1 MAGFSVLYMLRRNF
15 VLVTRPGLNSLIDL
29 LTVDW
34 GVTFCVDA
42 DSYLVTA
49 NSQYGDLDVI
59 ADADGFANAAGEYEH
74 CFRSFRY
81 ERRPL

>member
-1 MAGFSVLYMLRRNF
+1 MAGLSEQYRLRSNF

-34 GVTFCVDA
+34 GIAFGVDA
-42 DSYLVTA
+42 DSHLVTA

-59 ADADGFANAAGEYEH
+59 ADADGFANAA
-74 CFRSFRY
+74 
-81 ERRPL
+81 

>member
-1 MAGFSVLYMLRRNF
+1 MAGLSKQWSLRRNF
-15 VLVTRPGLNSLIDL
+15 FLITRPGLNSLINL

-34 GVTFCVDA
+34 GITFGVDA
-42 DSYLVTA
+42 DSHLVTA

-74 CFRSFRY
+74 CSDPFGVGDA
-81 ERRPL
+81 P